1 MSYSDKV
8 LITTFSLFMIEGIV
22 HYNYG
27 RNGSDSN
34 KPKSFIPPTK
44 NLIEIAL
51 IVGAFSVINSV
62 ILEKIN

>member
-1 MSYSDKV
+1 MTSSDKIF
-8 LITTFSLFMIEGIV
+8 LTTFSLFMIEGIM

-27 RNGSDSN
+27 RNGLDSN

-62 ILEKIN
+62 ILEKN